1 MSDDEPFRRDD
12 DEEQSRHGS
21 GDAQSDG
28 GESPGTG
35 TGRGGSA
42 DAGATRRPSPVPGSA
57 ASDGT
62 GVRGG
67 GRVRRRL
74 RRLVRYV
81 DDAVPEL
88 FFARR
93 TFDRNR
99 LRAGLAALGIVIGV
113 FAIATL
119 GILGSVLQ
127 LTASDALGDLGNQ
140 VIVSPNEDVGA
151 ETLDPRDVQQ
161 IRRIGE
167 DATVV
172 PIISGGT
179 VVRRGPDRQT
189 FATVY
194 GMDRPGALFTAG
206 SGELPPR
213 HQRGAIVGS
222 GIAEELGV
230 EVGRTITV
238 EGRDYR
244 VIAVLAED
252 DSITPIRPDN
262 AVILPESVFVADGY
276 NQVIVNADSGTEA
289 GRIAEQ
295 IRSEVNA
302 REERVSVFELSS
314 IIREIDRFFGLLN
327 AFLLAIGSISLLVAG
342 VAILNVMLMSTTE
355 RREEIGV
362 LRAVG
367 VQKRDVL
374 RLILTE
380 AALLGLVGGV
390 VGVLLSAGVAVG
402 LWLAIP
408 EVTLPTI
415 LAPRNGGYL
424 LLGFGFGVVVS
435 VLSGAYPAWKAANDR
450 PVEALRGQ

>member
-1 MSDDEPFRRDD
+1 VGTVSGRDD
-12 DEEQSRHGS
+12 RSRSRPRPQRPPRSDGTPR
-21 GDAQSDG
+21 SDG
-28 GESPGTG
+28 GETSPRN
-35 TGRGGSA
+35 RG
-42 DAGATRRPSPVPGSA
+42 
-57 ASDGT
+57 
-62 GVRGG
+62 
-67 GRVRRRL
+67 
-74 RRLVRYV
+74 LVDRF

-140 VIVSPNEDVGA
+140 VIVSPNEDTGA
-151 ETLDPRDVQQ
+151 STLDPRDVQQ

-167 DATVV
+167 GAEVV
-172 PIISGGT
+172 PILSGGT
-179 VVRRGPDRQT
+179 VAQRGPDRQT
-189 FATVY
+189 FVTVY
-194 GMDRPGALFTAG
+194 GMDRPAALFTAG
-206 SGELPPR
+206 EGELPVR

-222 GIAEELGV
+222 AVAEELGL
-230 EVGRTITV
+230 EVGRTVTV

-244 VIAVLAED
+244 VIAVLASD

-276 NQVIVNADSGTEA
+276 NQIIIDADSGTEA
-289 GRIAEQ
+289 AAIAET
-295 IRSEVNA
+295 IRTDVNA

-367 VQKRDVL
+367 VQRRDVL

-380 AALLGLVGGV
+380 AALLGVVGGV
-390 VGVLLSAGVAVG
+390 VGVVLAGLVALG
-402 LWLAIP
+402 LFLAIP
-408 EVTLPTI
+408 EVTLSVV
-415 LAPRNGGYL
+415 LVPRNVGYL
-424 LLGFGFGVVVS
+424 VGAFSFGIVVS
-435 VLSGAYPAWKAANDR
+435 ILSGAYPAWKAATDR
-450 PVEALRGQ
+450 PVDALRG

>member
-1 MSDDEPFRRDD
+1 MSDDDPTRR
-12 DEEQSRHGS
+12 GN

-42 DAGATRRPSPVPGSA
+42 DVGSTRRPSPVPGSE
-57 ASDGT
+57 ASGGT
-62 GVRGG
+62 GVASD

-140 VIVSPNEDVGA
+140 VIVSPNQDAGA

-161 IRRIGE
+161 IQRIGE

-179 VVRRGPDRQT
+179 VVRRGGDRQT

-206 SGELPPR
+206 SGELPAR

-222 GIAEELGV
+222 GVAEELGA

-295 IRSEVNA
+295 IRTEVNA
-302 REERVSVFELSS
+302 RDERVSVFELSS

-367 VQKRDVL
+367 VQKEDVL

-380 AALLGLVGGV
+380 AALLGIVGGV

-408 EVTLPTI
+408 EVTLSTI
-415 LAPRNGGYL
+415 LAARNGGYL
-424 LLGFGFGVVVS
+424 ALGFAFGIIVS
-435 VLSGAYPAWKAANDR
+435 VLSGAYPAWKAATDR

>member
-1 MSDDEPFRRDD
+1 MSDDERG
-12 DEEQSRHGS
+12 ENGEHSRPE
-21 GDAQSDG
+21 SDG

-35 TGRGGSA
+35 AGHGGSA
-42 DAGATRRPSPVPGSA
+42 DAGSTVGPSPVPGSS
-57 ASDGT
+57 ASEGTAVGGDGPT
-62 GVRGG
+62 

-140 VIVSPNEDVGA
+140 VIVSPNEDAGA
-151 ETLDPRDVQQ
+151 DTLDPRDVQQ
-161 IRRIGE
+161 IQRIGE

-179 VVRRGPDRQT
+179 VVRRGEDTQT

-206 SGELPPR
+206 SGELPAR

-222 GIAEELGV
+222 GVAEELGI

-244 VIAVLAED
+244 VIAVLAAD

-276 NQVIVNADSGTEA
+276 NQIIVNADSGTEA
-289 GRIAEQ
+289 SRIAGQ
-295 IRSEVNA
+295 IRTEVNA

-367 VQKRDVL
+367 VQKQDVL

-380 AALLGLVGGV
+380 AALLGLVGGI
-390 VGVLLSAGVAVG
+390 VGVSLSAGVAVA
-402 LWLAIP
+402 LWLVVP

-415 LAPRNGGYL
+415 LAPRNGAYL
-424 LLGFGFGVVVS
+424 LLGFVFGIVVS
-435 VLSGAYPAWKAANDR
+435 VLSGAYPAWKAATDR